1 VADKSS
7 QLLVSALSRAAAE
20 PNGLPLHGNKAAP
33 GLFPTTPLGKQT
45 AQRCVQDGY
54 LRPCKPPDQR
64 FPVSDKPKSPSE
76 LYTITDKGLSFLFH
90 QANPRQVLEDLVRVL
105 EARQTQATE
114 LLHLA
119 GQMRTD
125 VIKLKASTEQVLQQV
140 PRTESLTAAF
150 AAPPPPNGAYL
161 AEKRATPTAEQVAAL
176 HRAVQI
182 QLARWQAS
190 GAAEDYPLAEL
201 FRHLQADVPGLTIGR
216 FHDALRDLHDADRIY
231 LHPWTGPLYDLPEPA
246 FALLVGHLI
255 AYYASARSQ
264 LEAVVEEPAMATVLR
279 FPLR

>member
-7 QLLVSALSRAAAE
+7 QLLLCALSRAAAE
-20 PNGLPLHGNKAAP
+20 PNGLPLHSNKGVA
-33 GLFPTTPLGKQT
+33 GLFPTTAVGKQT
-45 AQRCVQDGY
+45 AQRCVEDGY
-54 LRPCKPPDQR
+54 LRPAQSPDNH
-64 FPVSDKPKSPSE
+64 KSPSE
-76 LYTITDKGLSFLFH
+76 LCAITDKGLSFLFQ

-105 EARQTQATE
+105 EARQAQSTE

-125 VIKLKASTEQVLQQV
+125 LAKLKASAERVLQQV
-140 PRTESLTAAF
+140 PRTESLTATFQTPAPAPAPL
-150 AAPPPPNGAYL
+150 AANVDFLP
-161 AEKRATPTAEQVAAL
+161 ERRTTSTAEPVAAL
-176 HRAVQI
+176 HRAI
-182 QLARWQAS
+182 ESHLARWQVS
-190 GAAEDYPLAEL
+190 GASEDYPLAEL

-255 AYYASARSQ
+255 AYYASGRGLPETA
-264 LEAVVEEPAMATVLR
+264 VEEPATATLLR
-279 FPLR
+279 FPVR